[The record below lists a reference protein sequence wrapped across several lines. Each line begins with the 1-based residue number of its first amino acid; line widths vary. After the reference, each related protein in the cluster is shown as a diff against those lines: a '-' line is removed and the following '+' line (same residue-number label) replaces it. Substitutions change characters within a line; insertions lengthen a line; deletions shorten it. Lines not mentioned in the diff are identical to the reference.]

1 MLMLSP
7 RLMLMPT
14 MVPMAMDMLLPT
26 LDTTLMLMA
35 MDMLLPLLTTDT
47 TATPPM
53 LPAPTLMELTA
64 MVPTPTTPS
73 ARGPLM
79 PMLMPTM
86 ALMDTDMLPPAT
98 DTTPTPP
105 MLPTPTL
112 MELTAMVP
120 TPTTP

>member
-1 MLMLSP
+1 M
-7 RLMLMPT
+7 
-14 MVPMAMDMLLPT
+14 LPT
-26 LDTTLMLMA
+26 
-35 MDMLLPLLTTDT
+35 
-47 TATPPM
+47 
-53 LPAPTLMELTA
+53 PTLMELTA

-86 ALMDTDMLPPAT
+86 APMDTDMLPPAT

-120 TPTTP
+120 TPTTPSARGPLMLMPTMALMAMLLPPPMDMGMPDVPTLMPPTP